1 VRRADTKGA
10 LVEAALALIG
20 ESGAPAF
27 TMREVADRVGVTHPA
42 AYRHFADKRALLA
55 QIAIDGYALLDAEV
69 MPQLARAR
77 SRAGRL
83 VAFARA
89 YVAFA
94 QSHEAH
100 FRVMFGPR
108 LNRDGRSPELEAA
121 VQRAYAGLYEALGGR
136 EGRVANAGRAANAA
150 NAGHAEQAAH
160 DRAFAAWSLA
170 QGYASLLCDGR
181 IPIRAQAADAHVTR
195 LARLLAR
202 GIA

>member
-1 VRRADTKGA
+1 
-10 LVEAALALIG
+10 VEAALALIG
-20 ESGAPAF
+20 EGGAPAF

-55 QIAIDGYALLDAEV
+55 QIALDGYALLDAEV
-69 MPQLARAR
+69 MPELARAR

-89 YVAFA
+89 YVRFA
-94 QSHEAH
+94 QAHEAH

-121 VQRAYAGLYEALGGR
+121 VARAYQALYEALGGR
-136 EGRVANAGRAANAA
+136 GGKAGNAD
-150 NAGHAEQAAH
+150 QAAH

-181 IPIRAQAADAHVTR
+181 IPIRPQGADAHVTR